1 MGQASL
7 NSYIFQEL
15 IFQDLELSE
24 VWSYSQVQWVG
35 QIDELQ
41 LVKILLEEH
50 TQNIKKKTWTIIF
63 GTSVLKFKRRVVW
76 LTHLPLFVSKVVQF
90 FYVANKVAQAHPVGN
105 LMAKILKDNY
115 SNQEFLNH

>member
-50 TQNIKKKTWTIIF
+50 TKKKKKTRTIIF

-90 FYVANKVAQAHPVGN
+90 CYVANKVTQAHLVGN

-115 SNQEFLNH
+115 SNQEFLTY